1 MAKIATPVFDDTVRL
16 DQYET
21 EVKAWCKVTSIEA
34 EKRAIV
40 LVLAMPDKKND
51 ILESINSDDL
61 SVAGGVD
68 ILLKHLKDNYGKD
81 ELLES
86 LEIYEDFRKF
96 ERLSNQS
103 IGEFCSGFESRRKR
117 IENKGIKFPEEIL
130 AFELIRNA
138 NISKSER
145 KLVLTG
151 LNLAEKKGMYKD
163 AIISLKKFLGEGYT
177 ESKCEIDCDNIKVEP
192 AYAAWNRTLRGNFRG
207 RNNELRGNRG
217 QRYYRGYRGAR
228 GGVRTNESI
237 NPIGRDGSRLK
248 CFRCN
253 ASNHLIFQCPL
264 RYNNVNLVDES
275 NANALERKKEDKIS
289 ETYFTE
295 DHIIMYTGY
304 NKHRVNE
311 LCLETTGCAILDSA
325 CASNVAGENWYLDYI
340 NNYLSIKQK
349 NSIIIKKGIKQ
360 FRFGDGPIIKSI
372 KQVELPVCVGG
383 KELRLVVDIV
393 NAHIPFL
400 MSKNQMKELGMIL
413 DLSRDEVIFR
423 NKKITLN
430 ESNSGHYILPLKEN
444 QDEIKVYTVK
454 LDGMFGNEA
463 KTVLTKLHNQFGHP
477 VKKKLKGLLMDSN
490 VWKDEFEHLLEEIS
504 NRCKICRLYKKTPDR
519 PVVALSMAN
528 EFNEA
533 VCMDLKKLSC
543 NKWILHMIDMHTR
556 YTRSVII
563 DRKES
568 KGVLDKIMKEWI
580 GIFGVPSKLLTD
592 NGGEF
597 TSQEMREVMSFLNV
611 VKLTTGAEAPWQNGL
626 CEKVHQVTD
635 MIMLKLQASYPEA
648 ELEYILAWANMA
660 RNSMQMYQGYSS
672 HQLVFGINPNLPNI
686 LQDKPPSMNENTS
699 SDVFAKHLNLLR
711 ANREAFIKSDSC
723 MKIRRALRS
732 KIRCSQKH
740 FNQGD
745 WVYYK
750 RNNSER
756 WLGPA
761 KVVFQD
767 GKVVFVRHGSVFY
780 RVSVNRINNVEE
792 DEIEA
797 YSPVNNDNSNSEVD
811 YDNAEDP
818 IIEERDQIPTKKENP
833 EDLNEENENPLK
845 ELEELTNEILN
856 EEKKEYHPCSVCKF
870 NVEKDMKALEC
881 DICKLWCHIACGGVS
896 EITYSMLMKKKIIKW
911 KCPNHKR
918 RRKSRSSNEK
928 VIQKVYVNFIPK
940 AKWNN
945 KPCVAAKMEELE
957 KLKSFNVYEEVNGDY
972 KDCITTRWVMAMKGD
987 KVKARIVVRGFE
999 ENFLLQKDSPTVT
1012 KCGINILLMIA
1023 ASKHWIVKSIDIKSA
1038 FLQSNDLEREV
1049 LVKPPKEANVE
1060 HGKIWRLKKPLY
1072 GLDDAS
1078 RQFYLSVK
1086 DTLIKSNCQQSAGD
1100 ASFYYLR
1107 KEDLEGIILSHIDDF
1122 LHIGNMQFEKQVI
1135 NNLTSNFVVGKQ
1147 AEENFSYVGYQITQI
1162 SGGITVDQI
1171 DYINSLE
1178 FTKLQCNEEN
1188 KKRLL
1193 NEDELTNYRSIIGS
1207 LNWCVRGTRPDL
1219 SFDLIDLS
1227 TKLKNAN
1234 VEDYNRALKAI
1245 RKLKGRNV
1253 KIFFPDLGKLD
1264 NDLEIIIYSD
1274 AAFHNLNDGI
1284 ASTMAYIVF
1293 CKKGDKCCPIFWK
1306 TNKVQRVVLSSLGA
1320 ETLALAKAIS
1330 DTVYFKNFIQE
1341 TLGINPKITAFV
1353 DNKGLAECAYSSNT
1367 IEDKRCLLDLAAI
1380 RDDLSKGVV
1389 ENILWIAGSDMLV
1402 DCMTK
1407 LRPTP
1412 NALLNVLSE
1421 GKISL
1426 PSY

>member
-21 EVKAWCKVTSIEA
+21 EVRAWCKVTSVEV

-40 LVLAMPDKKND
+40 LVLAMPDKKNE
-51 ILESINSDDL
+51 ILESVNSDDL

-86 LEIYEDFRKF
+86 LEMYEDFRKF
-96 ERLSNQS
+96 ERSSNQS
-103 IGEFCSGFESRRKR
+103 IGEFCSGFESRKKR

-163 AIISLKKFLGEGYT
+163 AITSLKKFLGEGYT
-177 ESKCEIDCDNIKVEP
+177 ESKSEFDCDNIKVEP
-192 AYAAWNRTLRGNFRG
+192 AYAAWNRNFRGNFRG
-207 RNNELRGNRG
+207 RSNEFRGNRG
-217 QRYYRGYRGAR
+217 QRYNRGYRGAR
-228 GGVRTNESI
+228 GARTNESI

-253 ASNHLIFQCPL
+253 ATNHLIFQCPL
-264 RYNNVNLVDES
+264 RYNNVNLVDDS
-275 NANALERKKEDKIS
+275 NTNALEGKKEEKIN
-289 ETYFTE
+289 ETYLTE

-304 NKHRVNE
+304 DKHRVNE
-311 LCLETTGCAILDSA
+311 LCLETAGCAILDSA
-325 CASNVAGENWYLDYI
+325 CSSNVAGENWYLDYI
-340 NNYLSIKQK
+340 NNHLSNEQK
-349 NSIIIKKGIKQ
+349 NSIIIKKGMKQ

-383 KELRLVVDIV
+383 RELNLLVDIV
-393 NAHIPFL
+393 NAHLPFL

-413 DLSRDEVIFR
+413 DLSKDEVIFK

-430 ESNSGHYILPLKEN
+430 ESNSGHYILPLRES
-444 QDEIKVYTVK
+444 QDEIKVFAVK
-454 LDGMFGNEA
+454 LDGLFGNEA

-477 VKKKLKGLLMDSN
+477 ANKKLKGLLLDSQ
-490 VWKDEFEHLLEEIS
+490 VWKMEFEHLLEEIS
-504 NRCKICRLYKKTPDR
+504 NKCKICKLYKKTPDR
-519 PVVALSMAN
+519 PAVALSMAY
-528 EFNEA
+528 EFNDA

-563 DRKES
+563 NRKES

-580 GIFGVPSKLLTD
+580 GIFGVPKKLLTD

-597 TSQEMREVMSFLNV
+597 TSEEIREVMSFLNV

-648 ELEYILAWANMA
+648 ELDYILAWANMV

-686 LQDKPPSMNENTS
+686 LQDRLPAMSENTS
-699 SDVFAKHLNLLR
+699 SDVLAKHLNLLR

-732 KIRCSQKH
+732 KLRCSQKY
-740 FNQGD
+740 FRQGD
-745 WVYYK
+745 WIYYK

-761 KVVFQD
+761 KVMFQD

-780 RVSVNRINNVEE
+780 RVSVNRINSAEDFDNEE
-792 DEIEA
+792 YTTVDTEKN
-797 YSPVNNDNSNSEVD
+797 SDNDNRNNASNQE
-811 YDNAEDP
+811 
-818 IIEERDQIPTKKENP
+818 IIENSTTADDDREGIND
-833 EDLNEENENPLK
+833 ENENTLK
-845 ELEELTNEILN
+845 ELEELTNQILN
-856 EEKKEYHPCSVCKF
+856 EEKKEVDPCSVCKF
-870 NVEKDMKALEC
+870 VVEKDMKALEC
-881 DICKLWCHIACGGVS
+881 DQCKMWCHIECGGVS
-896 EITYSMLMKKKIIKW
+896 PETYSMLMNKKVIKW
-911 KCPNHKR
+911 KCPNHKQ
-918 RRKSRSSNEK
+918 RRKSRLESEK

-945 KPCVAAKMEELE
+945 KPCMEAKIEELN
-957 KLKSFNVYEEVNGDY
+957 KLKSFGVYEEIDGHY

-987 KVKARIVVRGFE
+987 KIKARIVVRGFE

-1023 ASKHWIVKSIDIKSA
+1023 ASKHWIIKSIDIKSA

-1086 DTLIKSNCQQSAGD
+1086 DTLVKSECKQSAGD
-1100 ASFYYLR
+1100 ASFYFLR

-1122 LHIGNMQFEKQVI
+1122 IHIGSPLFENQVV
-1135 NNLTSNFVVGKQ
+1135 NNLTGNFVVGKQ
-1147 AEENFSYVGYQITQI
+1147 EKEKFSYVGYQIVQ
-1162 SGGITVDQI
+1162 SNGGITVDQI

-1178 FTKLQCNEEN
+1178 FEKLKCNEEN

-1193 NEDELTNYRSIIGS
+1193 TEDELTNYRSIIGS

-1253 KIFFPDLGKLD
+1253 KIFFPDIGALD
-1264 NDLEIIIYSD
+1264 NELELIIFSD

-1293 CKKGDKCCPIFWK
+1293 GKKGDKCCPIFWK

-1320 ETLALAKAIS
+1320 ETLALAKAIN
-1330 DTVYFKNFIQE
+1330 DTVYFRNFIQE
-1341 TLGINPKITAFV
+1341 TLGIKPKITAFV
-1353 DNKGLAECAYSSNT
+1353 DNKGLAECVYSSNT
-1367 IEDKRCLLDLAAI
+1367 IDDKRCLLDLAAI
-1380 RDDLSKGVV
+1380 REDLSKGVV
-1389 ENILWIAGSDMLV
+1389 ENILWIAGADMLV

-1407 LRPTP
+1407 VRPSP

-1421 GKISL
+1421 GRIVL